1 MNKETLL
8 HALRLSNKI
17 QREFN
22 LPDWFTL
29 ELFSIEK
36 SARRLSESSCNGYID
51 EDKYEKRIRTLE
63 NRVLKM
69 IKEFEADRRKY
80 GHSNVSLDI
89 DFQVGGD
96 PRGACLYVWKI
107 SELKDG
113 RKIYGNFDR
122 VNLNSYTGIRL

>member
-1 MNKETLL
+1 MNKDDLL
-8 HALRLSNKI
+8 HAIRLSNKI

-51 EDKYEKRIRTLE
+51 EDKYKKRIRALE
-63 NRVLKM
+63 NKVLRM
-69 IKEFEADRRKY
+69 IKEFEADRREY

-89 DFQVGGD
+89 GFQVGGD
-96 PRGACLYVWKI
+96 PRGCCLHVWGI
-107 SELKDG
+107 SDLAEE
-113 RKIYGNFDR
+113 RKMDSNFEPTH
-122 VNLNSYTGIRL
+122 LNSYTGVRL